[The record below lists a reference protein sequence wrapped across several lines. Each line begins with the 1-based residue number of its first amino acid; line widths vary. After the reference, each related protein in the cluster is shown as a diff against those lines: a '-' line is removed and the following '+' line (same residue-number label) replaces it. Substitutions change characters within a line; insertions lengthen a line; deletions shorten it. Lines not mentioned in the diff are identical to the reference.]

1 MILDR
6 WRFGKGWPVHVPTRA
21 LAGEGK
27 GNGMLER
34 GYPQRWP
41 IPAEHADGGGEASD
55 VADDDRGLVGAGGG
69 DRCEGSGHARSDGVA
84 GFAIGAS
91 GAEIPADDPGLQDL
105 GAASNLGQRGQHRDV
120 QAEPLSDPVS
130 SPGTTP
136 SR

>member
-34 GYPQRWP
+34 GSPQRWP
-41 IPAEHADGGGEASD
+41 IPAEHADGGGEARD
-55 VADDDRGLVGAGGG
+55 VADDDRGLVSAGG
-69 DRCEGSGHARSDGVA
+69 GVA